1 MIQAIAQAVAVEGY
15 VVADEDGGIWIEL
28 LVLSVG
34 AQLGEPVGS
43 LVFGEFVKLCENGGR
58 IVKEGTVHVSLDFC
72 MNWPNHKSE
81 NQSCAVADY
90 GTL

>member
-15 VVADEDGGIWIEL
+15 VVADEDGGIWIES

-43 LVFGEFVKLCENGGR
+43 LVFREFVELREDGGR
-58 IVKEGTVHVSLDFC
+58 IVKESTIYVSLDFC
-72 MNWPNHKSE
+72 VNWPDHKSE
-81 NQSCAVADY
+81 NQSNAVEGY